1 MALRPPY
8 GAAAQS
14 TFSAREPDMT
24 LGQKLWQM
32 SWGLVLLT
40 TLISVIGFAMLY
52 SAANG
57 NVDPWAS
64 RQMLRF
70 SVGLALMLA
79 IALIDVRFLFRWAY
93 LAYFGTLG
101 LLIAVELM
109 GTTGMGAQR
118 WIDLRFIQL
127 QPSELMKVAI
137 VMALARYFHGLSPE
151 EIARPFYLLVP
162 ILLTLAPTALV
173 LKQPDL
179 GTAAM
184 LLMVGTAVFFC
195 AGVRLWKFAV
205 VGVLG
210 LSAIP
215 IGWQFLHAY
224 QQQRVMTL
232 FNPENDPLG
241 AGYHILQSKIAL
253 GSGGLFGRG
262 FLQGS
267 QSHLNFLPEKQ
278 TDFVFTMLAE
288 EFGMV
293 GGLVLL
299 GLYAVLMIYGLA
311 IAIRSRNQ
319 FGRLLAIGIACNIFL
334 YIFINIAMVMGLIPV
349 VGVPLPLI
357 SYGGTAMLTIMAA
370 LGLIM
375 SIYIHRDVRI
385 SRRGLSEGP

>member
-1 MALRPPY
+1 MDLRPPY

-14 TFSAREPDMT
+14 TFSARDPDMT
-24 LGQKLWQM
+24 LSQKLWQM

-57 NVDPWAS
+57 NADPWAS

-70 SVGLALMLA
+70 SVGLALMVA
-79 IALIDVRFLFRWAY
+79 IALIDVRVLFRWAY
-93 LAYFGTLG
+93 LVYFGTLG
-101 LLIAVELM
+101 LLIAVELI

-151 EIARPFYLLVP
+151 EIARPFFLLVP
-162 ILLTLAPTALV
+162 ILLTLAPAALV

-210 LSAIP
+210 VSAIP

-293 GGLVLL
+293 GGLTLL

-311 IAIRSRNQ
+311 IAVRSRNQ
-319 FGRLLAIGIACNIFL
+319 FGRLLAVGIACNIFL

-385 SRRGLSEGP
+385 SRRGLSERA

>member
-70 SVGLALMLA
+70 SIGLALMLA

-93 LAYFGTLG
+93 LAYFATLG

-127 QPSELMKVAI
+127 QPSELMKVVI
-137 VMALARYFHGLSPE
+137 VLALARYFHGLSPE

-162 ILLTLAPTALV
+162 ILLTLAPAALV

-319 FGRLLAIGIACNIFL
+319 FGRLLAVGIACNIFL

-385 SRRGLSEGP
+385 PRRGLAEGP